1 MVSKTIGALSE
12 YGIPT
17 QQDIDTIINSI
28 KNGSAPLQ
36 AVA

>member
-1 MVSKTIGALSE
+1 MISKTIGALSE

-17 QQDIDTIINSI
+17 QEDVDSIINSI